1 MTAARLQATAERFMN
16 HVRAKPGT
24 ITLSLDGII
33 QWTIYAG
40 DCLAEFLGS
49 SRTFRGTSD
58 QIAAVRCFV
67 RSAFGNHL
75 ACDDAVLVASELAAN
90 AVAHT
95 ASGDEGGTF
104 TVHLATVSAERVAM
118 FVTDQGG
125 PTVAKARHADVDAES
140 GRGLDIVTA
149 IASLF
154 VVAGN
159 ADWCGVLA
167 VIPAI
172 TSIGANL
179 AIDIWPTNSDM
190 TRRLVTARSS
200 GPCSPGDCLR

>member
-1 MTAARLQATAERFMN
+1 MTTVRFQATAERFMN
-16 HVRAKPGT
+16 HVRAKPET

-40 DCLAEFLGS
+40 DCLAKSLGS

-75 ACDDAVLVASELAAN
+75 ASDDAVLVASELAAN

-159 ADWCGVLA
+159 VDWCGVLA

-172 TSIGANL
+172 TSIGAEVHDL
-179 AIDIWPTNSDM
+179 GSAPWISAPGE
-190 TRRLVTARSS
+190 RR
-200 GPCSPGDCLR
+200 PG